1 MTTNRRGRGRPPAGD
16 TADRR
21 AAVLDAARRQFA
33 ERGFDR
39 TSLRAIAGDA
49 GVDPS
54 LVRHYF
60 GDKQGL
66 LVATLDIPVDPLEK
80 IGSVLAGPIASVGE
94 TLVRTFLEA
103 WDPHREVFATLVR
116 STLTGDAGAES
127 PVGQLVGR
135 VIVDGLTHRL
145 EHEEVDEARLRA
157 AQAASVVAGLGVARY
172 VLRVEPLASAS
183 VDDVAARHGAAVQAL
198 LDA

>member
-1 MTTNRRGRGRPPAGD
+1 M
-16 TADRR
+16 
-21 AAVLDAARRQFA
+21 LDAARRQFA

-80 IGSVLAGPIASVGE
+80 IGSVLAGPVSSIGE
-94 TLVRTFLEA
+94 TLVRTFLET

-116 STLTGDAGAES
+116 STLAGDGGAES

-135 VIVDGLTHRL
+135 VIVEGVTRRL
-145 EHEEVDEARLRA
+145 EHEGVDDAALRA
-157 AQAASVVAGLGVARY
+157 AQTASVVAGLGVARY
-172 VLRVEPLASAS
+172 VLRVEPLASAA
-183 VDDVAARHGAAVQAL
+183 VDEVAARHGGAVQAL